1 MTNRAAIALGSNLG
15 DRLSH
20 LRFAIERLGG
30 LGTVAAVSSV
40 YETAP
45 VGGPEQGPYL
55 NAVVVV
61 DTPLSPAELLAA
73 TQAIEADAGRVRVE
87 RWGPRTLDLDIVTM
101 VDASGAPIAV
111 EATDLQIPHPRAHQR
126 RFVLEPL
133 AEVWPDAPLVDAT
146 ANRLLPAVTGQE
158 VERLGRGWE
167 DPRRGVAVAWL
178 AAQFASIV
186 AWAALVVATAQ
197 LPPPW
202 VAALPGVV
210 LAAGG
215 SALAVWA
222 LAAMGGSV
230 SPLPEP
236 GAGATLVDSGP
247 YRWMRH
253 PIYAGLVVGMLGVA
267 VFVRSAAAA
276 AGAGVVGV
284 LLWLK
289 ARYEETRLRM
299 AVPGYVE
306 YSRRVRGRMVPL
318 PPYSKPPTVLR

>member
-1 MTNRAAIALGSNLG
+1 VTNRAAIALGSNLG

-20 LRFAIERLGG
+20 LRFAIERLRR

-101 VDASGAPIAV
+101 VDGSGAPIAV

-178 AAQFASIV
+178 AAQLASIV

-215 SALAVWA
+215 LRSRGV
-222 LAAMGGSV
+222 
-230 SPLPEP
+230 
-236 GAGATLVDSGP
+236 GAGGDGRVGLPSPRARRGRDPRGLRAVPVDAPSHL
-247 YRWMRH
+247 RRARRRH
-253 PIYAGLVVGMLGVA
+253 AGGGGLRPVGRRRG
-267 VFVRSAAAA
+267 R
-276 AGAGVVGV
+276 GGVVGV